1 MNQELLNR
9 LARTAA
15 DICQVQLYHLDC
27 AARGRKAIVRVF
39 IDKPGGVTVADC
51 ERVSR
56 ELSALLDVEDPIP
69 TTYNLEVSSPGLERR
84 LYVPEHY
91 CGHIGREVEVKTTQA
106 SAEGRKKWLGV
117 LEQADDS
124 GFVIRSEEDG
134 IVRFEYPAV
143 ESCRLR
149 FKF

>member
-1 MNQELLNR
+1 MKEEMLNR

-15 DICQVQLYHLDC
+15 EICQVQLYHLDC
-27 AARGRKAIVRVF
+27 AARGRRVIVRVF
-39 IDKPGGVTVADC
+39 IDKPGGVTVGDC

-69 TTYNLEVSSPGLERR
+69 TSYNLEVSSPGLERR
-84 LYVPEHY
+84 LYVPGHY
-91 CGHIGREVEVKTTQA
+91 RDHIGREVEVKTLRATP
-106 SAEGRKKWLGV
+106 EGRKKWLGV
-117 LEQADDS
+117 LEQADEG
-124 GFVIRSEEDG
+124 GFGIRAEEG
-134 IVRFEYPAV
+134 GAVRFEYPDV